1 MSVTV
6 FSKTSRSLPL
16 LAVSPAEAAAVAGIG
31 RTKLYEALRTG
42 ELPSSKI
49 GKRRL
54 VQVAQIQNW
63 MDRLE
68 NGTQQKMGKRCR

>member
-1 MSVTV
+1 MSVSV
-6 FSKTSRSLPL
+6 FSKTPRSLPL
-16 LAVSPAEAAAVAGIG
+16 LAVSPAEAAAMAGVG

-42 ELPSSKI
+42 ELPSFKI

-54 VQVAQIQNW
+54 VQVAQIQSW

-68 NGTQQKMGKRCR
+68 NGAQQKTGKRCR